1 MTGRERPKSGSR
13 GRSDSGLTVDGDRAQ
28 GSPVEIEAMLEKNIG
43 FIHAGQPVT
52 VKVETFLFLVVEKRM
67 GTNASNRSREASRN
81 FAIISFVG
89 YLGIVAVMLW
99 YQSSAQIPNKLNESS
114 GVLSEERVRGKLMT
128 KITDGEYVY
137 WFTCA
142 STLGGFST
150 CITKQKSSD
159 LLGRYAS
166 AFWYDQK
173 IFPAIEQRKL
183 VVLVVE
189 GKEIISRAMSEERL
203 ARGKRNSFWVLGVV
217 GFFALCVSAFFLRR
231 AMRS

>member
-1 MTGRERPKSGSR
+1 MRPKSGSR

-28 GSPVEIEAMLEKNIG
+28 GSPVEIEAMLEKRHRSCTCWTASYGESRNIL
-43 FIHAGQPVT
+43 I
-52 VKVETFLFLVVEKRM
+52 LVVEKRM
-67 GTNASNRSREASRN
+67 GTDASNRSREASRN

-89 YLGIVAVMLW
+89 YLVIVAVMLW

-114 GVLSEERVRGKLMT
+114 GVLSEERVGRKLMT

-142 STLGGFST
+142 SSLRGYST
-150 CITKQKSSD
+150 CITKQKSSE
-159 LLGRYAS
+159 LLGRHAS
-166 AFWYDQK
+166 VFWYDQK

-203 ARGKRNSFWVLGVV
+203 ARGKKNSFWVYGIV
-217 GFFALCVSAFFLRR
+217 GFFALCVSAFFLKRARR
-231 AMRS
+231 S

>member
-1 MTGRERPKSGSR
+1 
-13 GRSDSGLTVDGDRAQ
+13 
-28 GSPVEIEAMLEKNIG
+28 
-43 FIHAGQPVT
+43 
-52 VKVETFLFLVVEKRM
+52 M
-67 GTNASNRSREASRN
+67 GTDASNRSREASRN

-89 YLGIVAVMLW
+89 YLGIVVVMLW

-150 CITKQKSSD
+150 CITKKKTSE

-166 AFWYDQK
+166 VFWYDQK

-189 GKEIISRAMSEERL
+189 GKEIISRAMSDERL
-203 ARGKRNSFWVLGVV
+203 ARGKKNSFWVLGVV
-217 GFFALCVSAFFLRR
+217 GFFALCVSAFFLKRARR
-231 AMRS
+231 S